1 MLCSPSGV
9 TIVNADEPA
18 ISYRPA
24 QSRARQGPRGLAGLL
39 LSAPEHHRR
48 ADLPGLGMVC
58 EQVIGSRH
66 CSTGAL
72 ARPTGPR
79 QCPRH
84 LGSRRHAYP
93 RVVVAAAIVFPS
105 VKPGDVFATLGIGS
119 VAIGFAFKDILQN
132 MLAGLLLLIRRP
144 YRRGDQIVV
153 KEFEGTV
160 EQIESRATL
169 IKTYDGRQVIIP
181 NSDIYTSPVIVNT
194 AYPSRRDEY
203 VVGVGY
209 GDEAADAARIFVE
222 VMKSVEGVLSDPA
235 PEALP
240 WQLSDSTVD
249 LKLRWWADSLRT
261 EQVHVRARVIL
272 AVFEAAREHGID
284 LPFPTTVM
292 LFHDQTEEVDGN
304 RTQQREGWP
313 AGKSPPKPRRSTAPS
328 GNKDSRLKGNLDD

>member
-1 MLCSPSGV
+1 MHAKALEAWHGFFYQLPNIIAALIFLVVAWYASKLL
-9 TIVNADEPA
+9 
-18 ISYRPA
+18 
-24 QSRARQGPRGLAGLL
+24 ARSIA
-39 LSAPEHHRR
+39 
-48 ADLPGLGMVC
+48 
-58 EQVIGSRH
+58 
-66 CSTGAL
+66 AL
-72 ARPTGPR
+72 ARSRGRPD
-79 QCPRH
+79 
-84 LGSRRHAYP
+84 LGNVLGAVARGGMLILA
-93 RVVVAAAIVFPS
+93 VLFAAAIVFPS

-160 EQIESRATL
+160 ERIESRATL
-169 IKTYDGRQVIIP
+169 IKTYDGRRVIIP

-222 VMKSVEGVLSDPA
+222 VMKSVEGVLADPA

-240 WQLSDSTVD
+240 WQLGDSTVD
-249 LKLRWWADSLRT
+249 LKLRWWAESRRT

-292 LFHDQTEEVDGN
+292 LFHDQTEDVDGN
-304 RTQQREGWP
+304 RSRQREGWP
-313 AGKSPPKPRRSTAPS
+313 AGKSPPKPLRTAARDAR
-328 GNKDSRLKGNLDD
+328 GNPGIKDK